1 MPSSNASEIVWVLA
15 VGLLL
20 ALYRYGSGIL
30 DVGDAGWLLAAG
42 DPAIHQLGWVVF
54 RDEAW
59 TWPPGVMR
67 GYAAP
72 IGTSLGYT
80 DSLPLLALPAK
91 LLSDWLPRP
100 FQYFGAWAFANQLLQ
115 ALFGYLLMTRTRAG
129 PGSRILGACFFAL
142 CPPFIARAGHIAL
155 SSHWLLLASLYT
167 YTTGPARGPRVYLGQ
182 WLLWIAVS
190 GLVHPY
196 LATMV
201 AGIALA
207 SLVREVRITAR
218 LPTSPACA
226 FAAGL
231 LSLLVAE
238 WWATGL
244 FHFEGMSY
252 AGQGFGYYSMNLLA
266 FVDGMGTARFGPEL
280 PLLTE
285 GQREG
290 YAYLGL
296 GGLALVLAAASSG
309 LRRSELRE
317 TLRGHLPLLLVCAA
331 FTALAISTRI
341 SLGDRQLSAWWIDH
355 PLADFLLGAFRA
367 SGRFVWPA
375 YYMLV
380 FACLRLLLAGRWAP
394 YATALLASVLL
405 IQLADLQVPR
415 ATFGDRRYA
424 TRLLDPRWDRALAK
438 RARVVTVPSYQRSL
452 DHGDDYRY
460 FVELAARHDAAI
472 TAGPAARQPEAALK
486 REKRRLREQLQ
497 RGELDA
503 DALYVFSAALFERHR
518 RALEARAT
526 CESWDGYAVCLAAVK
541 DD

>member
-1 MPSSNASEIVWVLA
+1 MSRGAAQLRAREIAGVLVIA
-15 VGLLL
+15 LLL
-20 ALYRYGSGIL
+20 ALYRYGPGIL
-30 DVGDAGWLLAAG
+30 DVGNTGWLLAGG

-54 RDEAW
+54 RDEPW
-59 TWPPGVMR
+59 SWPLGVMR
-67 GYAAP
+67 NYAAP
-72 IGTSLGYT
+72 VGTSLGYT

-91 LLSDWLPRP
+91 LLTSWLPRP

-129 PGSRILGACFFAL
+129 PGQRILGAGFFAL
-142 CPPFIARAGHIAL
+142 CPPFLARAGHIAL

-167 YTTGPARGPRVYLGQ
+167 YASGLERGARAYLGQ
-182 WLLWIAVS
+182 WLLWVAIS
-190 GLVHPY
+190 GWVHPY

-207 SLVREVRITAR
+207 SLAREAWITAH
-218 LPTSPACA
+218 LPRAPACA

-231 LSLLVAE
+231 LGLLLAE

-252 AGQGFGYYSMNLLA
+252 GGQGFGYYSMNLLA
-266 FVDGMGTARFGPEL
+266 FVDGMGTARLGPEL
-280 PLLTE
+280 PLLSE

-296 GGLALVLAAASSG
+296 GGLALLLAAAAG
-309 LRRSELRE
+309 GLGQLRVALRR
-317 TLRGHLPLLLVCAA
+317 HLPLLLVCGA

-341 SLGDRQLSAWWIDH
+341 SFADRELSAWWIQH
-355 PLADFLLGAFRA
+355 PLADSVLGAFRA

-375 YYMLV
+375 YYVLV
-380 FACLRLLLAGRWAP
+380 FACLRLVLAGPWARH
-394 YATALLASVLL
+394 ATALLAGVLL
-405 IQLADLQVPR
+405 LQLADVEVPR
-415 ATFGDRRYA
+415 AVFGERRYA
-424 TRLLDPRWDRALAK
+424 TRLLDTRWDRALAT

-460 FVELAARHDAAI
+460 FVELAARHGAAI
-472 TAGPAARQPEAALK
+472 SAGPTARQPEAALK
-486 REKRRLREQLQ
+486 QEKRRIREQLQ

-503 DALYVFSAALFERHR
+503 NALYVFSAELFERHR
-518 RALEARAT
+518 EAVEARAT
-526 CESWDGYAVCLAAVK
+526 CESWDGYRVCLAEG
-541 DD
+541 D